1 MKYEEAL
8 NLVKYGFKVY
18 RPNWNNAYIYL
29 FIFSISDVWWDII
42 LSNSYGGYFT
52 DGIWCIGK
60 FPYYPLKED
69 KKANDW
75 DFIVE
80 V

>member
-1 MKYEEAL
+1 MDLKYIDL
-8 NLVKYGFKVY
+8 IGIMPIF
-18 RPNWNNAYIYL
+18 IYL
-29 FIFSISDVWWDII
+29 SSAYPMFGGDII